1 MNVGTF
7 THTLRGHAVTAR
19 VALSCLVLVA
29 AYSANGDV
37 LAQAIRPGTIP
48 TKADGYTMRA
58 KIAGKEWTAVSMMPL
73 PVADRVIG
81 YRGDAYIG
89 FALKARD
96 AKAGAHI
103 AFSDNNAADLS
114 IQGDSAAWGGRAGE
128 MVITKADAQWIEG
141 TFRFTATSQSS
152 GSSKKVEVTDGF
164 FRVAMPG
171 R

>member
-1 MNVGTF
+1 MFRHTF
-7 THTLRGHAVTAR
+7 RSHAVIASR
-19 VALSCLVLVA
+19 VALSCIVLVA
-29 AYSANGDV
+29 SYSANGGA

-58 KIAGKEWTAVSMMPL
+58 TIAGKEWTAASMMPL
-73 PVADRVIG
+73 QVADRVIG

-89 FALKARD
+89 FALEARD
-96 AKAGAHI
+96 AKVGEHI
-103 AFSDNNAADLS
+103 AFNGNNAADLS

-152 GSSKKVEVTDGF
+152 GSGKKVEVTDGF